1 MEPLKRT
8 LVEGRKRGDGTPRS
22 DRETP
27 EAERGLAVYP
37 ASVHRWCIDCLFM
50 LCYLLGYGVGSSQW
64 RRLSLPR
71 SSVKRPASL
80 PVFMK
85 PGDSTGTGAGDVNP
99 RATKP
104 PNDGDGQ
111 CVFASF
117 WGIGQK
123 DVAACDKEA
132 AALLLIWRT
141 CVAELFCAHAARA
154 PLFFRA
160 KKRGKTRQG
169 GHPPFFSFVLME
181 YTSGD
186 FTKARQYRWG
196 SSLRPTR

>member
-1 MEPLKRT
+1 
-8 LVEGRKRGDGTPRS
+8 
-22 DRETP
+22 
-27 EAERGLAVYP
+27 
-37 ASVHRWCIDCLFM
+37 M
-50 LCYLLGYGVGSSQW
+50 LCYFLEYGVGSLHW

-80 PVFMK
+80 PVFME
-85 PGDSTGTGAGDVNP
+85 PGDSTGTGADDANP

-104 PNDGDGQ
+104 PNDGDAQ
-111 CVFASF
+111 CAFASF

-160 KKRGKTRQG
+160 KKRRKDAPGRI
-169 GHPPFFSFVLME
+169 HPQELERSSNLHDGTKGQRPFGIPFS
-181 YTSGD
+181 
-186 FTKARQYRWG
+186 
-196 SSLRPTR
+196 